1 MLLAEASAYTVQ
13 THAGL
18 SELIG
23 APPSAGDLTV
33 ETTSCAASPAAS
45 RGSALKIPR
54 LHLSPAASANGSL
67 ALRLS
72 PAPSMVAKVPPLRLS
87 PAPSV
92 HMAEGRVSA
101 ASGSVEGS
109 SGSAARQQ
117 SMPRKV
123 PALKLPGKPK
133 GTAPTPC

>member
-1 MLLAEASAYTVQ
+1 MLLAEASSYTIQ
-13 THAGL
+13 THARL
-18 SELIG
+18 SDLIG
-23 APPSAGDLTV
+23 PPSYADDLTV

-45 RGSALKIPR
+45 RGSALKVPR

-87 PAPSV
+87 PAPSAHV
-92 HMAEGRVSA
+92 AEGRASA
-101 ASGSVEGS
+101 ASGSLEGS

-117 SMPRKV
+117 NMPRRV

-133 GTAPTPC
+133 GTAPTPR